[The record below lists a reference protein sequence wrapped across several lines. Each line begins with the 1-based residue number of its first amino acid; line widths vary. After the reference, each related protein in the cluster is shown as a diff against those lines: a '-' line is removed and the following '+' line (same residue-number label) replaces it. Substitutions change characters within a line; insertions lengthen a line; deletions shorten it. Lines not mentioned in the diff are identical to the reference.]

1 MDDITGLGHLAI
13 EVKDLGASLEFYRD
27 RLGLQE
33 MHRLERADGT
43 AWIVY
48 LRITDRQFL
57 ELFPGADSDRAP
69 GPDANGTN
77 HFCLTIDNLDVAAAK
92 LEKAGIALTSPI
104 KSGLDGNRGAW
115 IEDPDGNR
123 IELMEMAPD
132 CLQYRAIA
140 ALKQQTV

>member
-69 GPDANGTN
+69 GLDANGTN

>member
-13 EVKDLGASLEFYRD
+13 KVKDLGASLEFYRD

-57 ELFPGADSDRAP
+57 ELFPGADSDHAP

-140 ALKQQTV
+140 ALKQPTV

>member
-1 MDDITGLGHLAI
+1 MDDITGLGHLAVK
-13 EVKDLGASLEFYRD
+13 VKDLGASLEFYRD

>member
-1 MDDITGLGHLAI
+1 MEDITGLGHLAI
-13 EVKDLGASLEFYRD
+13 KVKDLGASLDFYRD

-43 AWIVY
+43 PWIVY

>member
-13 EVKDLGASLEFYRD
+13 KVKDLGASLEFYRD

-92 LEKAGIALTSPI
+92 LERAGIALTSPI